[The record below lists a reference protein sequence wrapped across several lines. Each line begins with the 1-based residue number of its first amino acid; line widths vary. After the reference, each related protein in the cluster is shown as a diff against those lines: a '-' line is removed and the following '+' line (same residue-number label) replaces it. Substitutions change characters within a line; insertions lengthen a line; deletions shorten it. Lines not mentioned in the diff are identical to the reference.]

1 MSNYTIQEFPRIDS
15 DKPRKIVATPC
26 IRCGGTGVFSQFHGT
41 CWRCS
46 GRKVDPKFLEW
57 GYPRDWSDEQCRQ
70 ALDERLEKNAR
81 AKLRREE
88 KAQAAADLWL
98 QRNIDACPALA
109 PVAAFFDLYQIGES
123 KKSDWP
129 DAIRFLREG
138 ERQVLA
144 SIVCQAKTKFISD
157 SQKETIAVITAR
169 SAERSKAAAEE
180 EAKLETPP
188 SARQEVVGKIVSFKV
203 QDTQFGPVTKILVA
217 CETYKLYGTLPRSC
231 DDAKRFDVIKFTATI
246 TPKECGFGF
255 FSRPAKAELLAG

>member
-15 DKPRKIVATPC
+15 DRPRKIVATPC

-57 GYPRDWSDEQCRQ
+57 GYPRDWSDEQCRK
-70 ALDERLEKNAR
+70 ALDERLDKNVQ
-81 AKLRREE
+81 AKSRREE

-98 QRNIDACPALA
+98 HRNLAACPTLA
-109 PVAAFFDLYQIGES
+109 PVVAFFDLEQTGES
-123 KKSDWP
+123 KKSQWP
-129 DAIRFLREG
+129 QAIRYLREG

-144 SIVCQAKTKFISD
+144 SIAAQGKRKALTEKQQQLVVSLTS
-157 SQKETIAVITAR
+157 R
-169 SAERSKAAAEE
+169 SIERSKAAAEE

-188 SARQEVVGKIVSFKV
+188 SARKEVVGKIISFKV
-203 QDTQFGPVTKILVA
+203 HDTQFGSVTKILVA
-217 CETYKLYGTLPRSC
+217 CETYKLYGTLPSSC
-231 DDAKRFDVIKFTATI
+231 GEASRFDVIKFTATI

-255 FSRPAKAELLAG
+255 FSRPAKGELLAG